1 MIQRITLILFLA
13 IIAISFCYADQNAQ
27 TDKPKQDKPAAA
39 QSTEAQS
46 SKIIGVIDKVD
57 LTRKTITFRADDSK
71 QIQEIAFNES
81 TVFQNQNAPLKPE
94 DLKNGDRVAIDVDS
108 TNTITRL
115 EFQSSTAAE
124 QPQKQQ

>member
-39 QSTEAQS
+39 KSTEAQA

-57 LTRKTITFRADDSK
+57 LTKKTIAFRADDSK

-81 TVFQNQNAPLKPE
+81 TVFQNQDASLKAE
-94 DLKNGDRVAIDVDS
+94 DLKNGDRVAIEVDS

-115 EFQSSTAAE
+115 EFQSNTGAE